1 MCNGR
6 GPFRYNELVAFKPG
20 ESIAGRYVV
29 ESVIASGGMGVIYA
43 GRHLVLDERVAIKC
57 LLPEL
62 STDAEQTARLVGE
75 ARAAAKIRSEH
86 VARIIDA
93 DRLPDG
99 TVFLA
104 MEHLDGRD
112 LETLLGERGPL
123 PVDEAVAYILQASEA
138 LAEAHGCGIIHRDLK
153 PANLFAS
160 RRTDGST
167 CIKVLDFGI
176 SKVLSHE
183 AQVRTRTGTFM
194 GTPMYASP
202 EQLTTPSDIDRRTD
216 IWALGCVLYELL
228 SGVPPFVRDTMGALV
243 AAIISAPLEPIMARR
258 ADVPPTLDAA
268 VARCLE
274 KDRARRWGDIA
285 ELAAALAPFAPAQAA
300 ISLSRIQALTRP
312 SGGIAFAATE
322 SGHSRI
328 PPASTPNLS
337 ANISAHARTVAA
349 WNGPTQAP
357 QASRSSSTPWI
368 VASVVAVALTAG
380 GIILKRSHR
389 APPAEPAAAAAAPPV
404 PAPPPTPP
412 APIVLETAPAV
423 SSAPPAASV
432 PPPATSRTGV
442 RRPPATTSSAGNA
455 WDMPI
460 KK

>member
-1 MCNGR
+1 
-6 GPFRYNELVAFKPG
+6 VAFQPG
-20 ESIAGRYVV
+20 ESLAGRYVI

-62 STDAEQTARLVGE
+62 SADAEQTARLLGE

-112 LETLLGERGPL
+112 LETLLAERGPL
-123 PVDEAVAYILQASEA
+123 PVDEAITYILQASEA
-138 LAEAHGCGIIHRDLK
+138 LAEAHACGIIHRDLK
-153 PANLFAS
+153 PANLFAA
-160 RRTDGST
+160 RRADGST

-202 EQLTTPSDIDRRTD
+202 EQLTTPGDVDRRTD
-216 IWALGCVLYELL
+216 VWALGCVLYELL
-228 SGVPPFVRDTMGALV
+228 AGVPPFVRDTMGALV
-243 AAIISAPLEPIMARR
+243 AAIIGAPLASITARR
-258 ADVPPTLDAA
+258 ADVSPAVDAA

-274 KDRARRWGDIA
+274 KDRARRWNDIA

-300 ISLSRIQALTRP
+300 VSLPRIQALARP
-312 SGGIAFAATE
+312 SGGMAFAAPQ
-322 SGHSRI
+322 SGHSLV
-328 PPASTPNLS
+328 PPVSSPHGS
-337 ANISAHARTVAA
+337 ANVSAHARTVAA
-349 WNGPTQAP
+349 WNGPTGSGSAP
-357 QASRSSSTPWI
+357 RSSSTPWI
-368 VASVVAVALTAG
+368 VASVALVALTTG
-380 GIILKRSHR
+380 GIMLKRSHR
-389 APPAEPAAAAAAPPV
+389 GPAVEPPV
-404 PAPPPTPP
+404 AT
-412 APIVLETAPAV
+412 ETAPTPSPVAAPVIVAAPVAALEAADAAANAV
-423 SSAPPAASV
+423 ASAPPATGTS
-432 PPPATSRTGV
+432 PPPTSRPGV
-442 RRPPATTSSAGNA
+442 RRPPATTSPAGKTDA